1 MTPGPWH
8 VGTNEPAIVFA
19 GIHAVAT
26 VHCVSDAVAITQVPA
41 MVEAL
46 HKLCRAVDG
55 TNVSPGAVDRAYK
68 EAQTILAA
76 LREGGAL

>member
-46 HKLCRAVDG
+46 
-55 TNVSPGAVDRAYK
+55 GAVDRAYK